1 MGKENVCHIPEDQHQ
16 LIPLT
21 WSESESTWT
30 KRNVL
35 CLYKD
40 TDVKKRK
47 TKTGLGHIEKE
58 AHVLEAIGYVRGS
71 AHRSH
76 FQDLGKIDI
85 NVCSV
90 SHVQNEV
97 ITKQKQ
103 LLMRKTDM
111 IMGRG
116 RRRDKLIDWD

>member
-21 WSESESTWT
+21 WSEGESTWT
-30 KRNVL
+30 KRNVP

-40 TDVKKRK
+40 TDIKKKEKKKER
-47 TKTGLGHIEKE
+47 KTGLGHIEQE
-58 AHVLEAIGYVRGS
+58 AHALEAIGYVRGS

-76 FQDLGKIDI
+76 FQDLGKLDTS
-85 NVCSV
+85 VCSV
-90 SHVQNEV
+90 SHIQNEV

-103 LLMRKTDM
+103 SLMWQTDM

-116 RRRDKLIDWD
+116 